1 MPKVLTVV
9 GNRPQFIKLGVT
21 ARALREM
28 GDSAPFDSV
37 VVNTGQHYDSM
48 LADVFFAELQIEP
61 PQYSLGIGSGQ
72 IVDQVGKMLQP
83 IREIVEDEKPDAV
96 LVFGDTNSTLAAAI
110 VAAHGNVPLVHVEGG
125 ERLYRRA
132 AMPEEVNRVVTDH
145 LADLLLASSRKAV
158 PYLMREGMGPDRV
171 RFVGDPMYDIFKLTG
186 ETLRSRRA
194 AQPADYGLD
203 PGQFAIATMHRAE
216 NTDSREAGIAIM
228 AALDAARMP
237 VLLPAHPRLKQRLEA
252 WGWAPSGSLKLVEP
266 LGYFDFQSL
275 LRQSAL
281 VVTDSGGVGREA
293 FFAGKGAIVPLESS
307 AWIEAVEAGMSTM
320 VGSDPEL
327 LAAAL
332 RDFAPREPITGFVEQ
347 EFGSGDAGTRIVEAV
362 ATEITG
368 RRRRAEGPWHPVAR
382 FGALPRAIDS
392 TERTHDRFRRQ
403 VATVAAAHGLT
414 FDLSRS
420 LGGAVALG
428 QIAAQAGVSGRLLL
442 PLDRLA
448 FNPFAE
454 EASAIVQELLNQGH
468 RLLAGADHGHREA
481 LAAQFATK
489 VETTDAITPDDG
501 DDTFEA
507 DGVVRPWLWGKTP
520 LSPFERRLRLIDAA
534 REAALDGLRREFAAP
549 TSHDHKALEP
559 VG

>member
-21 ARALREM
+21 ARALREL
-28 GDSAPFDSV
+28 GAEAPFESI
-37 VVNTGQHYDSM
+37 VVNTGQHYDAM
-48 LADVFFAELQIEP
+48 LADVFFTELQIEP

-83 IREIVEDEKPDAV
+83 IREIVETEKPDAI

-110 VAAHGNVPLVHVEGG
+110 VAAHANVPLVHVEGG
-125 ERLYRRA
+125 ERLYRRS
-132 AMPEEVNRVVTDH
+132 AMPEEVNRIVSDH

-158 PYLMREGMGPDRV
+158 HYLMREGMGPDRV

-186 ETLRSRRA
+186 ETLRSRPA
-194 AQPADYGLD
+194 AQPADFGLE
-203 PGQFAIATMHRAE
+203 PGQFVIATMHRAE
-216 NTDSREAGIAIM
+216 NTDSREAGVAIM

-252 WGWAPSGSLKLVEP
+252 WGWAPSQSLKLIDP

-275 LRQSAL
+275 LRQSRL

-307 AWIEAVEAGMSTM
+307 AWIEAVEAGMSIM
-320 VGSDPEL
+320 VGSDPER

-332 RDFAPREPITGFVEQ
+332 RDFTPREPIAGFVEQ
-347 EFGSGDAGTRIVEAV
+347 EFGAGDAGLRIVEAV
-362 ATEITG
+362 AAEITG
-368 RRRRAEGPWHPVAR
+368 HPRRAEGPWHPVAR

-392 TERTHDRFRRQ
+392 TERTFEYFRRQ
-403 VATVAAAHGLT
+403 VAVVAAAHGLT
-414 FDLSRS
+414 FDLGRS
-420 LGGAVALG
+420 LSGAVALG
-428 QIAAQAGVSGRLLL
+428 RIASEAGVSGRLLL
-442 PLDRLA
+442 PLNLLA

-454 EASAIVQELLNQGH
+454 EAAGVVRELLNQGH
-468 RLLAGADHGHREA
+468 RLATGAHYGHREA
-481 LAAQFATK
+481 LAAQFGAE
-489 VETTDAITPDDG
+489 VEPFDTNAPADA

-507 DGVVRPWLWGKTP
+507 NGVVRPWLWGKTP

-534 REAALDGLRREFAAP
+534 REAALDGLRREFAVPAP
-549 TSHDHKALEP
+549 HYRKAPEP
-559 VG
+559 FD

>member
-28 GDSAPFDSV
+28 GAGAPFQSI
-37 VVNTGQHYDSM
+37 VVNTGQHYDTM
-48 LADVFFAELQIEP
+48 LADVFFTELQIEP
-61 PQYSLGIGSGQ
+61 PHYSLGIGSGQ
-72 IVDQVGKMLQP
+72 IVDQIGKMLQP
-83 IREIVEDEKPDAV
+83 IREIVESEKPDAV

-110 VAAHGNVPLVHVEGG
+110 VAAHANVPLVHVEGG

-186 ETLRSRRA
+186 ETLRSRPA
-194 AQPADYGLD
+194 AQPADFGLED
-203 PGQFAIATMHRAE
+203 GQFMLATMHRAE

-237 VLLPAHPRLKQRLEA
+237 VLLPAHPRLKQRLDA
-252 WGWAPSGSLKLVEP
+252 WGWAPSRSLKLIEP

-275 LRQSAL
+275 LRRSTM

-320 VGSDPEL
+320 VGSDPER

-332 RDFAPREPITGFVEQ
+332 RDFVPREPIAGFVEQ
-347 EFGSGDAGTRIVEAV
+347 EFGTGDAGAQIVEAI
-362 ATEITG
+362 AAEITG
-368 RRRRAEGPWHPVAR
+368 RPRRAEGPWHPVGR
-382 FGALPRAIDS
+382 FTELPRAVDS
-392 TERTHDRFRRQ
+392 TERTHERFRNR
-403 VATVAAAHGLT
+403 VAEVAARHDLT

-420 LGGAVALG
+420 LDGATALG
-428 QIAAQAGVSGRLLL
+428 CLAAEAGVAARLML
-442 PLDRLA
+442 PLERLA
-448 FNPFAE
+448 FNPFG
-454 EASAIVQELLNQGH
+454 EAAVDIVRELLDQGH
-468 RLLAGADHGHREA
+468 VLATGTGHGHREA
-481 LAAQFATK
+481 LAARYATE
-489 VETTDAITPDDG
+489 VECVDAIPPSDAE
-501 DDTFEA
+501 DTFEVN
-507 DGVVRPWLWGKTP
+507 GVVQPWLWGKTP
-520 LSPFERRLRLIDAA
+520 LSPFERRLRLVDAA
-534 REAALDGLRREFAAP
+534 REEALNDLRSVLGAP
-549 TSHDHKALEP
+549 NAHDSRASEQAD
-559 VG
+559 